1 MHHFNISLHFPINDY
16 SIIPLFCFP
25 VSLLSYDCNFPVF
38 LIIFFTLVCLRLWCF
53 FVFSIICFPVFLYFP
68 CFSNYLFSC
77 LFVWVC
83 CASEQVAPKPLVWV
97 SPPWLAKQPAGQPNI
112 FFVDYFFKYFSVFH
126 VLIHICM
133 FYISDLY
140 ILDDHICMIRMYAI
154 ISKLEESGQLHP
166 LLACGS
172 FFQPMWCTLHV
183 DSRHLS

>member
-16 SIIPLFCFP
+16 SIIPLFCFAVSL

-38 LIIFFTLVCLRLWCF
+38 QIIFFTLVCLRLWCF

-97 SPPWLAKQPAGQPNI
+97 SPPWLAKQPAGQPNTFGWI
-112 FFVDYFFKYFSVFH
+112 FLHIYLQCFPCFNSYLYVLYFLFVYIRWLYLYDSYMLKH
-126 VLIHICM
+126 LCM
-133 FYISDLY
+133 
-140 ILDDHICMIRMYAI
+140 R
-154 ISKLEESGQLHP
+154 
-166 LLACGS
+166 
-172 FFQPMWCTLHV
+172 
-183 DSRHLS
+183 